1 MFTVKK
7 KDKHR
12 DRGVAV
18 GFNGGLIACVVGAV
32 SGYFAEKKRIRT
44 AARKKRERKVRRVRM
59 AVKAARTAAYFVPMV
74 VALAKAVGFIAER
87 RQKKQEEPEESENVD
102 IEIVQAEPVSSEEE
116 VYERVNSENP
126 ET

>member
-12 DRGVAV
+12 DRGVAI
-18 GFNGGLIACVVGAV
+18 GFNGGLIACVAGAV

-74 VALAKAVGFIAER
+74 IALAKAAGFIAER
-87 RQKKQEEPEESENVD
+87 RQKKQEEHEEPENVD
-102 IEIVQAEPVSSEEE
+102 IEIIQAEPVSSEEE
-116 VYERVNSENP
+116 VYGRTMEETP